1 MKDFLWEEYG
11 IMERIEN
18 LTYVRGVEK

>member
-1 MKDFLWEEYG
+1 MKGFLWEEYG

>member
-18 LTYVRGVEK
+18 LTYVRGVER